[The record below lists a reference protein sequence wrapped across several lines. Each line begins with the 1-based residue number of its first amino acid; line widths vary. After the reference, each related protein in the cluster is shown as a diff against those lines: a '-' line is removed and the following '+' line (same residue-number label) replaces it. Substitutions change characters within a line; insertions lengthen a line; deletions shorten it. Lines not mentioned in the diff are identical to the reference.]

1 MSVRDQHPLSAHNA
15 LSHGQNRMISREQ
28 AREIAERF
36 LREHHPMPGWD
47 SVGDI
52 LSPDEVQAW
61 IRDHPGPVTTDRR
74 VHGSGVVLVLGAAGG
89 MIRNSDSDEAIEFAG
104 SVKGD
109 PR

>member
-1 MSVRDQHPLSAHNA
+1 M
-15 LSHGQNRMISREQ
+15 
-28 AREIAERF
+28 
-36 LREHHPMPGWD
+36 
-47 SVGDI
+47 
-52 LSPDEVQAW
+52 
-61 IRDHPGPVTTDRR
+61 TTDRR